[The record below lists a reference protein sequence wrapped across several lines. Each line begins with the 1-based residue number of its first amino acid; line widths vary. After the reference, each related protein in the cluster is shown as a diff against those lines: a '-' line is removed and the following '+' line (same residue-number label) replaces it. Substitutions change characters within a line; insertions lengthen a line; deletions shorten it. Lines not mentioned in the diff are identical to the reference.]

1 MSTVYIVDNTIFV
14 TVRDL
19 EILGEIM
26 GAVVEAGANSVFGI
40 QPDIADKTQA
50 ISEARRAAIEDAQI
64 KAEELALAAGVT
76 LGDVQSIIESGSAPI
91 PVFEGKSGVD
101 FEGDPEQ
108 VPETFGQLSLTVEV
122 SVVYNIR

>member
-1 MSTVYIVDNTIFV
+1 
-14 TVRDL
+14 
-19 EILGEIM
+19 M

-40 QPDIADKTQA
+40 QPDIVDKTQA